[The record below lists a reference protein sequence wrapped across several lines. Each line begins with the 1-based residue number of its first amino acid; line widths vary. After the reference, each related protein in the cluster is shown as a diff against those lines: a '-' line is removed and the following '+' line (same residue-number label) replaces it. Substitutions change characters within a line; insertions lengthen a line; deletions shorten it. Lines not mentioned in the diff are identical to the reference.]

1 MLNEFLIWFGWS
13 IDNTFYPPGV
23 AQSFWQ
29 SPLGLVCTLTL
40 ALTSLIRV
48 AHWRSNQGF
57 LDSLW
62 HMAFGVTTAAGF
74 LIGLQGSAPHHLVKT
89 IIILMTV
96 RGVYKAISVI
106 RS

>member
-23 AQSFWQ
+23 VRSIWQ
-29 SPLGLVCTLTL
+29 TPLGLTCTLTL
-40 ALTSLIRV
+40 ALTTLIRV

-74 LIGLQGSAPHHLVKT
+74 LIGLQGLDPRHVGKT
-89 IIILMTV
+89 ILILMSI
-96 RGVYKAISVI
+96 RGICKAIAVM